1 MANLLCTVGCLL
13 ILGSECI
20 SETSEYLP
28 QHQSVT
34 LNKSSFLVGYIAE
47 VEVFRRGITSY
58 GRIIVTKD
66 GCIHIEQLD
75 EPTVRWFQGI
85 IDQISSSTS
94 RGWDNRSLRSGSV
107 RCVWGNMAQ
116 KDVLAEIYTAD
127 ASIRVYRHQLL
138 PCR

>member
-1 MANLLCTVGCLL
+1 MEIIKKIWGWIRSRFVKDE
-13 ILGSECI
+13 I
-20 SETSEYLP
+20 
-28 QHQSVT
+28 
-34 LNKSSFLVGYIAE
+34 
-47 VEVFRRGITSY
+47 IT
-58 GRIIVTKD
+58 IIVTKD

-75 EPTVRWFQGI
+75 ESTIRWFQGI

-138 PCR
+138 PSR

>member
-1 MANLLCTVGCLL
+1 M
-13 ILGSECI
+13 
-20 SETSEYLP
+20 
-28 QHQSVT
+28 T

-47 VEVFRRGITSY
+47 VEVFRKGITSY

-107 RCVWGNMAQ
+107 RCIWGNMAQ

-138 PCR
+138 PSR